1 MKMRTRYKTK
11 YKYDASHEIKYKVK
25 IIDPDK
31 AFKNAIDKHL
41 LSTVWGR
48 EDYAGN
54 YMYMYSD
61 NGKDFF
67 KSIATRDY
75 ISCAGV

>member
-1 MKMRTRYKTK
+1 MKTTDKNFNVEMT
-11 YKYDASHEIKYKVK
+11 
-25 IIDPDK
+25 DPDE

>member
-1 MKMRTRYKTK
+1 M
-11 YKYDASHEIKYKVK
+11 
-25 IIDPDK
+25 IDKNFNVEMTDSAL
-31 AFKNAIDKHL
+31 AFKNAIDNHL

-61 NGKDFF
+61 KGKDFF

-75 ISCAGV
+75 ISCEGV

>member
-1 MKMRTRYKTK
+1 MKTT
-11 YKYDASHEIKYKVK
+11 
-25 IIDPDK
+25 DK
-31 AFKNAIDKHL
+31 NFDVELAEAEEAFKNAINKHL

-75 ISCAGV
+75 ISCEGV

>member
-1 MKMRTRYKTK
+1 MKMKTTDK
-11 YKYDASHEIKYKVK
+11 NFDVEMT
-25 IIDPDK
+25 DPNE

-61 NGKDFF
+61 KGKDFF
-67 KSIATRDY
+67 KSIETRAY
-75 ISCAGV
+75 ISCEGV